1 MSSNKESVT
10 GDILVENETDRNE
23 ARMFSAFTTVCRMKG
38 KRKMMLA
45 TEEED
50 ALMFAGYSRW
60 QNRVDCNLKEGML
73 CQ

>member
-10 GDILVENETDRNE
+10 GDILVENEADRNE
-23 ARMFSAFTTVCRMKG
+23 ACMFSAFTTVCRMKG
-38 KRKMMLA
+38 KRKAMIA

-60 QNRVDCNLKEGML
+60 QINR
-73 CQ
+73 

>member
-10 GDILVENETDRNE
+10 GDILVENEADRNE
-23 ARMFSAFTTVCRMKG
+23 ARMFSAFTTVCRTKG
-38 KRKMMLA
+38 KRKTMLA

-50 ALMFAGYSRW
+50 ALMCAGYSQR
-60 QNRVDCNLKEGML
+60 QNRVDFNLKEGML